1 MTTTETHA
9 RPFWLPNGCP
19 EWCRTGHSV
28 EDHPDDRVHYSEG
41 FEIPLSLEPAEKT
54 FPLGTFVPACIAAHL
69 RQTEGSSEACVEI
82 SHQEEGPT
90 FTLTLIEARQF
101 AGMLSDLVDLE
112 VS

>member
-1 MTTTETHA
+1 MTITETHTP
-9 RPFWLPNGCP
+9 PFWLPNGCP
-19 EWCRTGHSV
+19 QWCRGLHS
-28 EDHPDDRVHYSEG
+28 EGDHPDDRVHFSEG
-41 FEIPLSLEPAEKT
+41 FEIPLRLEPAEPA

-101 AGMLSDLVDLE
+101 AGMLSDLVD
-112 VS
+112 VVAS